1 MIIFSTVDDNGR
13 NNIMSRQQ
21 LFKYALARAG
31 IKISQFARTLD
42 VTPSYIHKAL
52 NENGSPAIQ
61 EKINFFINKQIPQ
74 LKNDLQEFL
83 PLV

>member
-1 MIIFSTVDDNGR
+1 
-13 NNIMSRQQ
+13 MSRTQ
-21 LFKYALARAG
+21 LFKYALIRAG
-31 IKISQFARTLD
+31 IQVAEFARMME
-42 VTPSYIHKAL
+42 VTPNYIHGAL
-52 NENGSPAIQ
+52 AGNGSPAIQ